1 MPLGEV
7 GNRASRVGGRAPGGQ
22 VGLVS
27 EDGNKAGTHTGA
39 LGPGL

>member
-7 GNRASRVGGRAPGGQ
+7 GNRESRAEGRAPGGQ

-27 EDGNKAGTHTGA
+27 EDGNRVGTHSGA